1 MRRDGQEDRKSG
13 RGWVRSTFRSSDLP
27 VIPFVLIAAVVF
39 GLGCKH
45 APSGGP
51 SDAAVAADAVTE
63 AGNVVQLAPAAPD
76 GSATPTIR
84 IAALDSP
91 TPISNRS
98 EWPPRDPTKASD
110 ERMGVVRLGY
120 LRKGDIVEAKPQIIQ
135 KPNCT
140 EGWYELVTGG
150 FVCGKSATRDMNAK
164 ELADAPHP
172 PLTDGPLPYEYALN
186 LTTGAPLYAKKPT
199 RDQRAHYERGLV
211 VGKADG
217 KSASGDT
224 PASGGGGDTPW
235 YMKDG
240 ARKQVSLNDLQKV
253 DGPVAERMVR
263 GFYLSIDKKVT
274 FTSGHFWRTPAGL
287 YAPVEFVIPHE
298 SKTEFEG
305 VHVGDADEKRKLP
318 IGFILGLHARQYR
331 FVGDE
336 PKPKRGEHVDRFR
349 VVGLTGQK
357 KVFEDRTYYE
367 TLDGWYTRDLD
378 GTTTKP
384 GPPPADLAPG
394 EKWVDVNLSTQSL
407 VAFEGDKPVYA
418 TIISSGRHDDND
430 AAKDHRTRMG
440 SFRIREK
447 HISATMDDDSAS
459 DGPYSIEDVP
469 WIMYFNGSYALHGA
483 FWHSAFGHERSHGCV
498 NMTPHDAKELFGW
511 AGPTLPAG
519 WHGVRA
525 TADNP
530 GTRVIVHD

>member
-1 MRRDGQEDRKSG
+1 MRFALVGALAACSHKDPAI
-13 RGWVRSTFRSSDLP
+13 STEAS
-27 VIPFVLIAAVVF
+27 
-39 GLGCKH
+39 
-45 APSGGP
+45 GP
-51 SDAAVAADAVTE
+51 SADAAPETGKVVNLSAPATDGGAPPLTVRVAAIE
-63 AGNVVQLAPAAPD
+63 
-76 GSATPTIR
+76 
-84 IAALDSP
+84 SP
-91 TPISNRS
+91 TPISSRP

-110 ERMGVVRLGY
+110 ERVGVIRLGY
-120 LRKGDIVEAKPQIIQ
+120 LRKGDVVEAKPQIIQ
-135 KPNCT
+135 KASCP

-150 FVCGKSATRDMNAK
+150 FVCGRSLTRDMNAK

-172 PLTDGPLPYEYALN
+172 PFTDGPLPYEYALN
-186 LTTGAPLYAKKPT
+186 LTTGTPLYRRKPT
-199 RDQRAHYERGLV
+199 RDERKQYERGLP
-211 VGKADG
+211 VGKTDEHAQPD
-217 KSASGDT
+217 KT
-224 PASGGGGDTPW
+224 SGGADTPW
-235 YMKDG
+235 YLKDG
-240 ARKQVSLNDLQKV
+240 ARKQVSLTDLQAHE
-253 DGPVAERMVR
+253 GPVFERMVR
-263 GFYLSIDKKVT
+263 GFYLSLDKKVSLY
-274 FTSGHFWRTPAGL
+274 SGRFWHTAAGL
-287 YAPVEFVIPHE
+287 YAPADHLVVHE
-298 SKTEFEG
+298 PKTEFVG

-331 FVGDE
+331 FVEGD
-336 PKPKRGEHVDRFR
+336 PKPKRGEHVDRFTI
-349 VVGLTGQK
+349 VGLTGQK
-357 KVFEDRTYYE
+357 KVYEERTYYE
-367 TLDGWYTRDLD
+367 TLDGWWTRDVD
-378 GTTTKP
+378 GTITKP
-384 GPPPADLAPG
+384 GPAPTDLAPG
-394 EKWVDVNLSTQSL
+394 EKWIDVNLSTQSL

-430 AAKDHRTRMG
+430 VTKDHRTKMG

-525 TADNP
+525 TGDNP